1 MDGRDDAVL
10 AKVGPAEAGRAARTT
25 LGGGG
30 WRVSGCGTRVRA
42 VTMAEA
48 VAITECRMALE
59 GLCAAKAAGRVTGP
73 QAERL
78 LQLGAQL
85 EQARRGRGN
94 RPVIMKGRRTRV
106 RPSPLP
112 RHLTI

>member
-1 MDGRDDAVL
+1 
-10 AKVGPAEAGRAARTT
+10 
-25 LGGGG
+25 
-30 WRVSGCGTRVRA
+30 
-42 VTMAEA
+42 MAEA

-94 RPVIMKGRRTRV
+94 RPVTMKGRPDAGPAKPATSASHILKQLHNV
-106 RPSPLP
+106 R
-112 RHLTI
+112 